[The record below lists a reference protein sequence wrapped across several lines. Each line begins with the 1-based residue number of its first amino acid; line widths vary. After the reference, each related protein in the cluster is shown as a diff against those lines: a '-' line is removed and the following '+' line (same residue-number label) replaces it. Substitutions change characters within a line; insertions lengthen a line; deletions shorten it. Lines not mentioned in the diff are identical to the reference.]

1 MTYVDISIPD
11 IVSTPESTP
20 GFSTTLNTN
29 LPAYKCGAL
38 TLNSIGGS
46 VTTDTSGG
54 KCTKN
59 VKCQDGF
66 TNVHV
71 VKNGQCSETPITKT
85 GTGATFTCQ
94 GDKYVYTDGSTT
106 YNVDQVIC
114 VKDICIGCTVT
125 DDSKM
130 VKSADPAY
138 KCGAL
143 TLNSVGG
150 SVTTDTSGGKCT
162 KNVKCQDGFT
172 NVHVVKN
179 GQCVETPITKTGT
192 GATFTCQGD
201 KYVYTDGSTTYNV
214 DQVICVQDIC
224 AGCKISD
231 DAIVENVNPS
241 FDCNGLMLNSIG
253 GSVTT
258 DTSGGKCTKNV
269 VCESGFTN
277 VYVVNNGQC
286 IKTAIEKT
294 DDCATFTCQDDK
306 YVYSKNGQIVYDK
319 VNKVI
324 CVKPL
329 CSDTTKKVGI
339 QLIIDM
345 SGSIGKDCPTVATFS
360 EKLGCTLLGAIPNLI
375 IGATTFNG
383 PKNNPSKYSSVL

>member
-1 MTYVDISIPD
+1 MRY
-11 IVSTPESTP
+11 
-20 GFSTTLNTN
+20 LNFQDT
-29 LPAYKCGAL
+29 PAYQCGAL

-71 VKNGQCSETPITKT
+71 VKNGQCVEAPITKT

-130 VKSADPAY
+130 VKSADVSKIIYSVVIALTNVCKTYSDSFTFQPAY

-143 TLNSVGG
+143 TLNSIGG

-179 GQCVETPITKTGT
+179 GQCVEAPIKKTGT

-214 DQVICVQDIC
+214 DQVICVKGLSWIN
-224 AGCKISD
+224 
-231 DAIVENVNPS
+231 AIKW
-241 FDCNGLMLNSIG
+241 
-253 GSVTT
+253 T
-258 DTSGGKCTKNV
+258 
-269 VCESGFTN
+269 
-277 VYVVNNGQC
+277 
-286 IKTAIEKT
+286 
-294 DDCATFTCQDDK
+294 
-306 YVYSKNGQIVYDK
+306 
-319 VNKVI
+319 
-324 CVKPL
+324 
-329 CSDTTKKVGI
+329 
-339 QLIIDM
+339 
-345 SGSIGKDCPTVATFS
+345 
-360 EKLGCTLLGAIPNLI
+360 
-375 IGATTFNG
+375 
-383 PKNNPSKYSSVL
+383 